1 MPKNSNDASKLS
13 VDLKESAPSN
23 VKATHTKSLNPHH
36 KRQKLEA
43 EPANTQKG
51 QVVKLSRPDKYVRG
65 RRGHL
70 KLMTELP
77 IDTLHEIFRLLD
89 PLDLLY
95 LSWANKSL
103 RAIVM
108 EKAARYIWAQVRPDL
123 CVVSI
128 ATRLTTRIGV

>member
-1 MPKNSNDASKLS
+1 MPENSNDASKLS
-13 VDLKESAPSN
+13 VDLKESAPLN
-23 VKATHTKSLNPHH
+23 AKATHTRSFNTRH

-51 QVVKLSRPDKYVRG
+51 QSVKLSRPDKYVRG

-70 KLMTELP
+70 KLMAELS

-103 RAIVM
+103 RVIVM
-108 EKAARYIWAQVRPDL
+108 EKAARYIWAEVRPSL